1 MRLPS
6 TTGRTRLTVLAF
18 LAGLCLVATAPA
30 AGADSAAL
38 TISVSADGAAVSTSI
53 ELTCESPAV
62 PPADGVDIGGAAVA
76 RRHDVSV
83 PANGATSI
91 VLDDIADGS
100 ACAVT
105 AAGPQAAFLTAA
117 DGGTALVGADGHLRG
132 VAVTVDRGTPVTAH
146 LTYMVPVVL
155 ESTAPRTEAASTTT
169 TPGSGSAA
177 STPPPLPA
185 SDEAASAAAPVALA
199 AARSTTT
206 SSSAALP
213 DTSGSGTTL
222 VLATLGVLLCGIVGY
237 GLALTAKREHEHEAP

>member
-6 TTGRTRLTVLAF
+6 TTRRTRLTALVF
-18 LAGLCLVATAPA
+18 LAGLGLLATAPA

-38 TISVSADGAAVSTSI
+38 VVSVSGHGAAFSTTI
-53 ELTCESPAV
+53 ELTCESPAA
-62 PPADGVDIGGAAVA
+62 PAADGVDIGGAAVA
-76 RRHDVSV
+76 ARHDISV
-83 PANGATSI
+83 PADGATSI
-91 VLDDIADGS
+91 LADVADGS

-105 AAGPQAAFLTAA
+105 ASGPQAAFLTAA

-146 LTYMVPVVL
+146 LTYTVPVVL

-169 TPGSGSAA
+169 TTGSGSAA
-177 STPPPLPA
+177 STPPLLPA

-206 SSSAALP
+206 TSSAALP
-213 DTSGSGTTL
+213 DTSGSGTAL
-222 VLATLGVLLCGIVGY
+222 VLATVGVLLCGIVGY
-237 GLALTAKREHEHEAP
+237 GLALTNKREHEAP